1 MKNNFITFGK
11 PEITQ
16 DDIKEIVKVLR
27 SGWIGLGPKT
37 EEFEKKFA
45 EYQDIKY
52 AVATNSCTAA
62 LHLALDAIGIKPGD
76 EIITTPFTFA
86 ATANVITHMGAKP
99 IFVDI
104 DRDTL
109 NINPNLI
116 EKAISPKTK
125 AIIPVHIAGRPCE
138 MDKIKILAK
147 KYRLFIIGDCAHAI
161 ESEYKNTKIGQWA
174 DISCY
179 SFYPTKNITAIEG
192 GMAITDNKK
201 WHETMKIKRL
211 HGISKD
217 AWKRYGKAEN
227 NFYEV
232 LYNGY
237 KYNMNDVSAAL
248 GLNQLKRVEKNW
260 QKRDFLWKKYIGF
273 FRGAENIKIVSSEE
287 KKGEKHAHHLFIV
300 LLNIDNLRMSR
311 AEIINYLKKN
321 GIGSGIH
328 FLALHLHPYYKNTY
342 GCKKGDFPE
351 AEYASQRIL
360 SLPLDVNLNIKDILK
375 ITKKIREINGKKYE
389 KR

>member
-1 MKNNFITFGK
+1 MKNDFIIFGK
-11 PEITQ
+11 PEITK
-16 DDIKEIVKVLR
+16 DDIKEVVKVLK

-45 EYQDIKY
+45 KYQNIKY
-52 AVATNSCTAA
+52 AVATNSCTAS
-62 LHLALDAIGIKPGD
+62 LHLALDAVGIKPGD

-86 ATANVITHMGAKP
+86 ATANAITHAGAKP
-99 IFVDI
+99 VFVDI
-104 DRDTL
+104 DRNTL
-109 NINPNLI
+109 NINPDLI
-116 EKAISPKTK
+116 EKAINPKTK

-147 KYRLFIIGDCAHAI
+147 KHKLFIIGDCAHAI
-161 ESEYKNTKIGQWA
+161 ESEYKNAKISQWA

-192 GMAITDNKK
+192 GMAITNNKK
-201 WHETMKIKRL
+201 WHEIMKIKRL

-217 AWKRYGKAEN
+217 AWKRYNKTGG

-237 KYNMNDVSAAL
+237 KYNMNDVGAAL
-248 GLNQLKRVEKNW
+248 GLSQLKRIEKNW
-260 QKRDFLWKKYIGF
+260 QKRNILWKKYNDF
-273 FRGAENIKIVSSEE
+273 FKGAENIKIVSSEE

-300 LLNIDNLRMSR
+300 LLDIDNLGMPR
-311 AEIINYLKKN
+311 AEIIDYLKKN
-321 GIGSGIH
+321 GIGTGIH
-328 FLALHLHPYYKNTY
+328 FLALHIQPYYKNAY
-342 GCKKGDFPE
+342 GYKKGDFPE

-360 SLPLDVNLNIKDILK
+360 SLPLDANLNIKNILK
-375 ITKKIREINGKKYE
+375 ITEKIKEITGKKI
-389 KR
+389 

>member
-1 MKNNFITFGK
+1 MKNDFIAFGK

-16 DDIKEIVKVLR
+16 DDIKEVVRVLK

-62 LHLALDAIGIKPGD
+62 LHLALDAIGVKPGD

-86 ATANVITHMGAKP
+86 ATANAITHMGAKP
-99 IFVDI
+99 VFVDI
-104 DRDTL
+104 DRGTL
-109 NINPNLI
+109 NINPDLI
-116 EKAISPKTK
+116 EKAINPKTK
-125 AIIPVHIAGRPCE
+125 AIIPVHIAGRSCE
-138 MDKIKILAK
+138 MDKINFLAK
-147 KYRLFIIGDCAHAI
+147 KRGLYVIGDCAHAI
-161 ESEYKNTKIGQWA
+161 ESEYKNAKIGRWA

-179 SFYPTKNITAIEG
+179 SFYPTKNITTIEG
-192 GMAITDNKK
+192 GMAITNNKK
-201 WHETMKIKRL
+201 WHEIMKIKRL

-217 AWKRYGKAEN
+217 AWKRYSKAEN

-248 GLNQLKRVEKNW
+248 GLSQLKRIEKNR
-260 QKRDFLWKKYIGF
+260 QKRDFLWKKYIDF

-311 AEIINYLKKN
+311 AKIINYLKKN

-328 FLALHLHPYYKNTY
+328 FLALHLQPYYKNTY
-342 GCKKGDFPE
+342 GYKKGDFPE

-360 SLPLDVNLNIKDILK
+360 SLPLDVNLNIKNINYISKSLK
-375 ITKKIREINGKKYE
+375 QIY
-389 KR
+389 